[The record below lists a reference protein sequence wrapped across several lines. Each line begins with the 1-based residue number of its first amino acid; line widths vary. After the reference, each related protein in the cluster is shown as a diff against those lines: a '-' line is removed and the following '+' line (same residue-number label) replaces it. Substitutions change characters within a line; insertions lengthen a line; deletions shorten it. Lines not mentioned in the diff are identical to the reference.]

1 MGAERSM
8 GTEVGGSVGE
18 AEGEDVCGEQ
28 GGGGELVARGG
39 PKGGEKGKWAG

>member
-1 MGAERSM
+1 M
-8 GTEVGGSVGE
+8 GTEVGGSVGEE

-39 PKGGEKGKWAG
+39 PNGGEKGKGAG